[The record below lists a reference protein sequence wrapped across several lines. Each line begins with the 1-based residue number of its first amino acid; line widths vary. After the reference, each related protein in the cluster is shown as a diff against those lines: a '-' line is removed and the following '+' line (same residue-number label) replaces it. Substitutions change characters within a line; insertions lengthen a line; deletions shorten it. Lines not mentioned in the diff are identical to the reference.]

1 MCNAAGSSVLGGAR
15 LKTVNALQVRN
26 NLGKVLQE
34 LEETKEPILLSK
46 GRKVRA
52 AIITIEDFQRRFI
65 DRQAEE
71 AREKWRSALHE
82 LSAARVGSR
91 SSLEV
96 LREPRGYPR

>member
-1 MCNAAGSSVLGGAR
+1 M
-15 LKTVNALQVRN
+15 KTVNALQVRN

-52 AIITIEDFQRRFI
+52 ALITYEDFQRRFL

-71 AREKWRSALHE
+71 AREKWRKALQQ
-82 LSAARVGSR
+82 LRAARVGPR
-91 SSLEV
+91 SSLDT
-96 LREPRGYPR
+96 LRELRGYPD

>member
-1 MCNAAGSSVLGGAR
+1 M
-15 LKTVNALQVRN
+15 KTVNALQVRN

-52 AIITIEDFQRRFI
+52 VLITIEDFQRRFL

-71 AREKWRSALHE
+71 EREKWHNALQQ
-82 LSAARVGSR
+82 LRARRVGAR

-96 LREPRGYPR
+96 LRELRGYPD

>member
-1 MCNAAGSSVLGGAR
+1 M
-15 LKTVNALQVRN
+15 KTVNALQVRN

-52 AIITIEDFQRRFI
+52 ALITYEDFQRRFL

-71 AREKWRSALHE
+71 AREKWRNALQQ
-82 LSAARVGSR
+82 LRAARVGPR
-91 SSLEV
+91 SSLDT
-96 LREPRGYPR
+96 LRELRGYPD